1 MSNVVRA
8 FATVAIV
15 ACTVAAGVVQAQERT
30 SDVRTFAILPERV
43 ESDPNNPGQL
53 IRAGHPEGITADA
66 DGNVYAA
73 TFDVGVA
80 NFIYIFDTIGAL
92 KVTLPFPE
100 GRAPLG
106 MVTDRQ
112 FLYVND
118 VLNGDLLRYNL
129 PVTSGSQPTAIYDVC
144 GGFLAAFGI
153 GAPGREFCALNSND
167 IGPDGRIYMSD
178 NGAGPSFVFSEN
190 FRNGRIYV
198 VDPRTGATSVWF
210 DGDTRRQLDVAFASF
225 PEFGVNGIAFSNDGT
240 EIYMANMSTDVIY
253 RMGVTDCQSACR
265 PSALQEFVRGEGI
278 NGPDNIAFDDNGIL
292 WVASGQ
298 NDRVVAINPR
308 GQVLAKVGS
317 FEGFTRGGAPL
328 GLMQPS
334 GIVVVGD
341 RVYVG
346 NEASRGLRP
355 TPDLLPE
362 EVWDQLRLYT
372 VAEIRTWS
380 VIVGPGFSPTGR
392 SN

>member
-1 MSNVVRA
+1 MLNVVRA
-8 FATVAIV
+8 FATVAVV

-112 FLYVND
+112 FMYVND

-129 PVTSGSQPTAIYDVC
+129 PITSTSQPTAIYDVC

-167 IGPDGRIYMSD
+167 IGPDGREATD
-178 NGAGPSFVFSEN
+178 ERRDA
-190 FRNGRIYV
+190 
-198 VDPRTGATSVWF
+198 VDRVRFLRTLRTV
-210 DGDTRRQLDVAFASF
+210 QLDRPVGLK
-225 PEFGVNGIAFSNDGT
+225 PGPT
-240 EIYMANMSTDVIY
+240 MTDQVRI
-253 RMGVTDCQSACR
+253 SA
-265 PSALQEFVRGEGI
+265 
-278 NGPDNIAFDDNGIL
+278 
-292 WVASGQ
+292 
-298 NDRVVAINPR
+298 
-308 GQVLAKVGS
+308 
-317 FEGFTRGGAPL
+317 
-328 GLMQPS
+328 
-334 GIVVVGD
+334 
-341 RVYVG
+341 
-346 NEASRGLRP
+346 
-355 TPDLLPE
+355 
-362 EVWDQLRLYT
+362 T
-372 VAEIRTWS
+372 V
-380 VIVGPGFSPTGR
+380 
-392 SN
+392 